1 MNELVEQVNK
11 LLLAGEPG
19 NITKADT
26 NGYVGYEPQAII
38 DSMNEGFG
46 IGSWGFEELSSETV
60 DNEKGTLA
68 VAQVRV
74 WLKDIDFK
82 PFAWGQSRVTRG
94 DTGDAKKGAQTDAIK
109 KALAYFS
116 IGNRAYH
123 GLLDKKLGNSP
134 RTTKAG
140 STDQALH
147 ALAQP
152 GSYGQHEA
160 AQANGHQDTDKST
173 VAVTRG
179 DLYTR
184 GEEKGLWS
192 RTSPDKFYAWASSI
206 SARPQSKNAWDM
218 TVSEMGEMAK
228 RIYAEPEVKKASA
241 GVGK

>member
-26 NGYVGYEPQAII
+26 NGYVGYEPQSLI
-38 DSMNEGFG
+38 DAMNEGFG
-46 IGSWGFEELSSETV
+46 LGNWGFEELSSETV

-123 GLLDKKLGNSP
+123 GLLDKKPGNSP
-134 RTTKAG
+134 RTTQQSSKPATPAPV
-140 STDQALH
+140 SEVP
-147 ALAQP
+147 QP
-152 GSYGQHEA
+152 
-160 AQANGHQDTDKST
+160 QANGHQDAT

>member
-1 MNELVEQVNK
+1 MNELVERVNK
-11 LLLAGEPG
+11 LLMAGEPG

-46 IGSWGFEELSSETV
+46 IGNWGFEELSSETV

-123 GLLDKKLGNSP
+123 GLLDKKPGHSP
-134 RTTKAG
+134 RTTTSKSA
-140 STDQALH
+140 DQALH
-147 ALAQP
+147 DLGKA
-152 GSYGQHEA
+152 GSYEQHEA
-160 AQANGHQDTDKST
+160 AQANGHQAEQEQVPLTLADVQKRAIATGVAKSRKDWQFFNAET
-173 VAVTRG
+173 FGAFVPDEKLKG
-179 DLYTR
+179 D
-184 GEEKGLWS
+184 
-192 RTSPDKFYAWASSI
+192 
-206 SARPQSKNAWDM
+206 Q
-218 TVSEMGEMAK
+218 K
-228 RIYAEPEVKKASA
+228 RLILLNDEITKKASA
-241 GVGK
+241 GAGK

>member
-1 MNELVEQVNK
+1 MNELVERVNK
-11 LLLAGEPG
+11 LLKDGEPG

-38 DSMNEGFG
+38 DSMNESFG
-46 IGSWGFEELSSETV
+46 LGNWGFEELSSETV

-123 GLLDKKLGNSP
+123 GLLEKPEKSVGNVGNKQ
-134 RTTKAG
+134 TG
-140 STDQALH
+140 QQQ
-147 ALAQP
+147 QP
-152 GSYGQHEA
+152 TSRVVDSAPVQE
-160 AQANGHQDTDKST
+160 QANGHQEQAVPSVKELQDRCNKLFGVGYWQAMVQKVLKVPEDALIRESDLTPEDRLNVKKYMDYVEST
-173 VAVTRG
+173 
-179 DLYTR
+179 
-184 GEEKGLWS
+184 
-192 RTSPDKFYAWASSI
+192 
-206 SARPQSKNAWDM
+206 
-218 TVSEMGEMAK
+218 
-228 RIYAEPEVKKASA
+228 KKASA
-241 GVGK
+241 GAGR

>member
-1 MNELVEQVNK
+1 MSYKPSQRMLSGSRRRSKKRWTSLPKQRMLAVSAGASTSGRRMTSRGSMRSPLCHAVIYGGSLTNKCRAWPWRCSMNELVEQVNK

-123 GLLDKKLGNSP
+123 GLLEKSGIRP
-134 RTTKAG
+134 TTTQK
-140 STDQALH
+140 
-147 ALAQP
+147 P
-152 GSYGQHEA
+152 PK
-160 AQANGHQDTDKST
+160 QD
-173 VAVTRG
+173 
-179 DLYTR
+179 
-184 GEEKGLWS
+184 
-192 RTSPDKFYAWASSI
+192 
-206 SARPQSKNAWDM
+206 
-218 TVSEMGEMAK
+218 
-228 RIYAEPEVKKASA
+228 
-241 GVGK
+241 

>member
-1 MNELVEQVNK
+1 MNELVERVNK

-94 DTGDAKKGAQTDAIK
+94 DTGDARKGAQTDAIK
-109 KALAYFS
+109 KALSYFS

-123 GLLDKKLGNSP
+123 GLLDSKKP
-134 RTTKAG
+134 TTK
-140 STDQALH
+140 
-147 ALAQP
+147 P
-152 GSYGQHEA
+152 
-160 AQANGHQDTDKST
+160 
-173 VAVTRG
+173 V
-179 DLYTR
+179 
-184 GEEKGLWS
+184 
-192 RTSPDKFYAWASSI
+192 TSPVSSQVSNHPASSTQTP
-206 SARPQSKNAWDM
+206 SAPAPSQQAIPAWTPERKAKVDALYALC
-218 TVSEMGEMAK
+218 VKVGECVEGDNGASFARYLFLLLRHK
-228 RIYAEPEVKKASA
+228 VASVKTLTDDELIRIEYDLKSREAVKGAA
-241 GVGK
+241 